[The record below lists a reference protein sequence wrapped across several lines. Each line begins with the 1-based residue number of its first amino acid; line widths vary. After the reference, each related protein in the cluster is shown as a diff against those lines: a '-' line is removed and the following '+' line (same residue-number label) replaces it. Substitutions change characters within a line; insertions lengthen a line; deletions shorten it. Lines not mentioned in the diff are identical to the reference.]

1 MISFF
6 KNLYI
11 LSGLFG
17 CLGCFVLL
25 MPGKALAVDVVEYV
39 RVAIEERVTASSEWE
54 RVEVSRVRLKPG
66 TISNDFPNDLSDDP
80 IIEVIGALPSK
91 PLGRRNFQMLATFG
105 DNEITF
111 RASAVVKAYRRVFY
125 LGRSLSKGQPISQ
138 SDIVDREMDV
148 SRVPKGALSDSS
160 ELEGLVASRSL
171 GVNRLLKL
179 SYFKEVPAARKGSR
193 VLLVADNGPVKVVVP
208 GILKEDGYKGRSVR
222 VMNIMSKKEVV
233 GWLVNPGTVE
243 VIF

>member
-11 LSGLFG
+11 LSGLLG
-17 CLGCFVLL
+17 CLGCFALFT
-25 MPGKALAVDVVEYV
+25 PGKALAVDVVEYV
-39 RVAIEERVTASSEWE
+39 RVAIEERVANSSEWE
-54 RVEVSRVRLKPG
+54 RVEVSGVRLKPG
-66 TISNDFPNDLSDDP
+66 TISNDLSDDP
-80 IIEVIGALPSK
+80 VIEVIGALPSK

-125 LGRSLSKGQPISQ
+125 LVRSLSKGQPINQ

-160 ELEGLVASRSL
+160 ELEGLVASRSI
-171 GVNRLLKL
+171 GVNMLLKL

-233 GWLVNPGTVE
+233 GWLVNPGRVE